1 MSGSRRPP
9 AKAESTPDGLRR
21 SGSKQPPLD
30 HSHIANSANS
40 AYIAGMATLNIRRL
54 PDDVHRRLRMRAAEH
69 GRSMEAEARSILAE
83 ACAPATKARA
93 TPEEALAKARR
104 LQAFVDKLY
113 GGRKPHG
120 VVDELIAE
128 RRREAAKE
136 ALE

>member
-1 MSGSRRPP
+1 MPRRAP
-9 AKAESTPDGLRR
+9 GLHPRVA
-21 SGSKQPPLD
+21 SYD
-30 HSHIANSANS
+30 NS
-40 AYIAGMATLNIRRL
+40 AYIVGMATLNIRNV
-54 PDDVHRRLRMRAAEH
+54 PDEVHRRLRMRAAEH

-83 ACAPATKARA
+83 ACAPATKARV

-136 ALE
+136 ASE